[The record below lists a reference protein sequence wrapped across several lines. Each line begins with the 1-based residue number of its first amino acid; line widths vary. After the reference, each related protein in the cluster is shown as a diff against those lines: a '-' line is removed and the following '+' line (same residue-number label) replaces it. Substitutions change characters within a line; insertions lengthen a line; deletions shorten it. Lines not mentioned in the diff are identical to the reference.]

1 MPGSTQV
8 NARRSRPVER
18 TRRGNPSRRPS
29 PVAPK
34 GLVRMYCLLSKRT
47 PLTPENCV
55 ALGSFLRDDEEL
67 QDAIPWLDPGR
78 YVAHVVFANP
88 KNLGSVLPVLTDEK
102 HPITVV
108 EDPDTAPT
116 PDLSSYSTFV
126 VGFSGGKDSLACVLH
141 LLDLGVPR
149 EKIELWH
156 HDVDGGGESFI
167 DWPVSE
173 DYCRKVAAALGIKF
187 FLSYK
192 DGGFRRE
199 MLRDKMPTA
208 RMVFETPDG
217 VQTSGGETKG
227 GKPKGSTRLKF
238 PQVSSDLTVRWC
250 SAYLKVD
257 VGAAALRSQPRFN
270 RARTLMIT
278 GERADEST
286 NRAVYRSLEPDRADL
301 RKGKKARHID
311 RWRPVLH
318 WSEQDVWEIIRR
330 YRINPHPAY
339 KMGWGRVSCAGCIF
353 GSADQ
358 FASLRAVN
366 PVQFQGLVDMEAG
379 LGVTVKRSM
388 SLLQLVESGNKGRQP
403 GRVYEHILT
412 PEGQRLARL
421 ATSREYTDPVLV
433 DDWTLPAGAF
443 GESTGPT

>member
-1 MPGSTQV
+1 M

-34 GLVRMYCLLSKRT
+34 GLARMYCLLSKRT
-47 PLTPENCV
+47 ALTPENCV
-55 ALGSFLRDDEEL
+55 ALGAFLRNDEEL
-67 QDAIPWLDPGR
+67 QAAAASLPPGR
-78 YVAHVVFANP
+78 YLAHVVFADP
-88 KNLGSVLPVLTDEK
+88 ANLDGTLPVLTDEK
-102 HPITVV
+102 HPVTVV
-108 EDPDTAPT
+108 EDPDYAPM

-126 VGFSGGKDSLACVLH
+126 VGFSGGKDSLACVLR

-156 HDVDGGGESFI
+156 HDVDGGGDSFI

-173 DYCRKVAAALGIKF
+173 DYSRKVAAALGIKF

-199 MLRDKMPTA
+199 MLRDKTPTA
-208 RMVFETPDG
+208 RMVFETPHG
-217 VQTSGGETKG
+217 VQTSGGE
-227 GKPKGSTRLKF
+227 SASDDVRLKF
-238 PQVSSDLTVRWC
+238 PQVSADLTVRWC

-257 VGAAALRSQPRFN
+257 VGAAALRNQPRFDH
-270 RARTLMIT
+270 ARTLMIT
-278 GERADEST
+278 GERTDEST
-286 NRAVYRSLEPDRADL
+286 NRAVYCSLEPDRAGL
-301 RKGKKARHID
+301 RNGKKARHID

-366 PVQFQGLVDMEAG
+366 PAQFQGLVDMEAG
-379 LGVTVKRSM
+379 LGVNVKRSM
-388 SLLQLVESGNKGRQP
+388 SLLQLVESGNKGGQP

-421 ATSREYTDPVLV
+421 ATAREYTDPVLV